1 MLKTRIL
8 TALALLPLVVAAILW
23 LPTAG
28 VALILG
34 SLLTLGAWEWG
45 RLGGIREAG
54 PRAAGAAVTA
64 LVMLGGWYG
73 LVHPGLVLTWLG
85 AALVWWAAAV
95 RWIPA
100 FPRGWGASLGR
111 PALTLISGLLVLSAC
126 FVALV
131 WLHAGPAGP
140 TLMLLLLIL
149 IWAAD
154 TGAYFAG
161 RALGRRKLAPNV
173 SPGKTLEGAAG
184 GLALTTLAG
193 VLGAWWLDLAG
204 GVALAFILLAVL
216 TGAISIVGDLTQSM
230 FKRHAGVKD
239 SGNLFPGHGGVL
251 DRIDSLLAAAPLFSL
266 GLQWLPL

>member
-8 TALALLPLVVAAILW
+8 TALVALPLVIAAILW
-23 LPTAG
+23 LPTTG
-28 VALILG
+28 VALIVG
-34 SLLTLGAWEWG
+34 ALLTLGAWEWS
-45 RLGGIREAG
+45 RLGGIHETG
-54 PRAAGAAVTA
+54 PRVVGAGVAA
-64 LVMLGGWYG
+64 LLMLGGWYG

-100 FPRGWGASLGR
+100 FPRGWDASLGR
-111 PALTLISGLLVLSAC
+111 PALTLASGLLVLSAC

-131 WLHAGPAGP
+131 DLHAHRGGP
-140 TLMLLLLIL
+140 TLLLLLLVL

-161 RALGRRKLAPNV
+161 RALGRHKLAPNV
-173 SPGKTLEGAAG
+173 SPGKTMEGAIG
-184 GLALTTLAG
+184 GLALTALAG
-193 VLGAWWLDLAG
+193 ALAAWWLDLAG
-204 GVALAFILLAVL
+204 GAALAFILLAVL

-251 DRIDSLLAAAPLFSL
+251 DRIDSLLAAAPLFVL

>member
-8 TALALLPLVVAAILW
+8 TALVALPLVIAAILW
-23 LPTAG
+23 LSTTG
-28 VALILG
+28 VALIVG
-34 SLLTLGAWEWG
+34 VLLTLGAWEWS
-45 RLGGIREAG
+45 RLGSVRAAG
-54 PRAAGAAVTA
+54 PRGAWAAVTA
-64 LVMLGGWYG
+64 LVMIGGWYG
-73 LVHPGLVLTWLG
+73 LAHPGLVLTWLG
-85 AALVWWAAAV
+85 AALVWWAAVV

-100 FPRGWGASLGR
+100 FPRGWNASLGR
-111 PALTLISGLLVLSAC
+111 PALTLASGLLVLSAC

-131 WLHAGPAGP
+131 DLHAHPAGP
-140 TLMLLLLIL
+140 TLLLLLLVL

-161 RALGRRKLAPNV
+161 RALGRHKLAPNV
-173 SPGKTLEGAAG
+173 SPGKTMEGAVG
-184 GLALTTLAG
+184 GLALTALAG
-193 VLGAWWLDLAG
+193 ALAAWWLDLAG
-204 GVALAFILLAVL
+204 GVALAFILLTVL

-251 DRIDSLLAAAPLFSL
+251 DRIDSLLAAAPLFVL

>member
-23 LPTAG
+23 LPTPG
-28 VALILG
+28 VAVILG
-34 SLLTLGAWEWG
+34 ALLTLGAWEWG

-54 PRAAGAAVTA
+54 PRATGAAVTA

-100 FPRGWGASLGR
+100 FPRGWSDSLGR
-111 PALTLISGLLVLSAC
+111 PVLTLASGLLVLSAC

-131 WLHAGPAGP
+131 WLHAGPSGP
-140 TLMLLLLIL
+140 TLMLLLLVL

-184 GLALTTLAG
+184 GLALTALTG

-230 FKRHAGVKD
+230 FKRHVGVKD

-251 DRIDSLLAAAPLFSL
+251 DRIDSLLAAAPLFVL